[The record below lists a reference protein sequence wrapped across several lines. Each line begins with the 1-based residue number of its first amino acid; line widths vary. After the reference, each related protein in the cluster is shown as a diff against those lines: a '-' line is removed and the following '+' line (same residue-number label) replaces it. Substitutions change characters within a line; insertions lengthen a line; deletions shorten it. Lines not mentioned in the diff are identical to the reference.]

1 LCTTTKKKNA
11 GKKPGHAQKI
21 LLVRAESTI
30 DRLINERA
38 ASYEKGKKMLL
49 RGYAIS
55 YERPWLQS

>member
-1 LCTTTKKKNA
+1 M
-11 GKKPGHAQKI
+11 HAQKI
-21 LLVRAESTI
+21 LPVRAESTI